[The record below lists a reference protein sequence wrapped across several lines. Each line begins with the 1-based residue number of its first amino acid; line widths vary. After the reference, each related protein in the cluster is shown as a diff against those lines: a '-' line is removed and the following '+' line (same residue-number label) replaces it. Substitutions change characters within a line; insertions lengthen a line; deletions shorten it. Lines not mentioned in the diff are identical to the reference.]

1 MKKRFSLIL
10 SNLLLLLWVGAQAV
24 FAESGKVIPIQLTL
38 SDTAA
43 GYINVKIGHTYV
55 YTKEHGYSHD
65 TLPGVFECNT
75 AKDSTIY
82 VDVYLNNDYRFL
94 KWSDGETG
102 MNRYLYVEDFDT
114 TLSEVNLTAIVEQ
127 IPPAPVYHIVVES
140 SDPTMGTVSGGGD
153 YEEGEYISKSAKP
166 KSGYAFVSWKSMNGY
181 SVDKAQGNDTLVA
194 LFREVRYT
202 ASIYTL
208 LSEVE
213 HYRGHEIEDTLAT
226 NLDTVLFVN
235 IRNNRVIY
243 SMGDTMSLLVGDTL
257 MATALPFEGHSF
269 VKWGDG
275 STENPKMY
283 ICKASSYDATVC
295 AYAQFRTEV
304 YDSEN
309 VRNVVKVK
317 LASSD
322 EKMGRVYANVS
333 HHRYGWISD
342 TFESDFDFMLGKD
355 TDLVAHA
362 IPSDGYE
369 FSHWSDGDTSATKRC
384 PEVNYLPLGDSLD
397 LTAYFKAKAMYNI
410 TVLSADP
417 TMGKVSGG
425 GTLPVGSTIT
435 KEAIPNKGY
444 KLKEWKSL
452 NGHSLTKVED
462 HDTLVAYFEPVV
474 CSLSVSAFLYTEYV
488 ENGYM
493 RYDSTG
499 YDLKDMVYI
508 LNYRTGERDTL
519 NGSAY
524 YKVNMGDTVMFTAE
538 PAKNHEFRRWHANG
552 YEMSNPYVYVCD
564 GESYFSIYA
573 CFYDTT
579 STIVTPVVDSV
590 YVKVLAA
597 DDSLGYVRG
606 GGYYPKGDTV
616 TLSAEAYENAVFERW
631 SDGKTSRVRKVVC
644 MDTMTFVAFFKKVGG
659 WSENLADEPMDV
671 DTVKHIVSMVID
683 LSSLSLDEEQMKHV
697 AFSAS
702 ADVVK
707 DSDSEVR
714 VECYADSSC
723 TKLLGTFTLKPE
735 DTQETRN
742 SIRAYKPTA
751 NVSESSMIP
760 AGTKYLKVVMKDA
773 DAATAKEL
781 KSAFQNLEVTVARK
795 SYWLTLSA
803 DQNKGTALGSGE
815 FLGGDVVSIKA
826 VPAKGYKFIG
836 WSDGELEAER
846 GVLVSQD
853 MEIKALFDKT
863 TGVEDECVDSPDDIV
878 NVVTIQGYVLKRHV
892 RRADALNGLPAGL
905 YIVGRQKVFWME

>member
-43 GYINVKIGHTYV
+43 GYINVNIGHTYV

-181 SVDKAQGNDTLVA
+181 SVDKAQGNDTLLA

-283 ICKASSYDATVC
+283 ICKASSHDATVC

-322 EKMGRVYANVS
+322 EKMGKVYANVS
-333 HHRYGWISD
+333 HHRYGWARE
-342 TFESDFDFMLGKD
+342 TLMSDFEFMLGKD

-362 IPSDGYE
+362 IPADGYE

-417 TMGKVSGG
+417 IMGKVSGG

-488 ENGYM
+488 ENGHM
-493 RYDSTG
+493 EYDSTG

-519 NGSAY
+519 NGSAH

-590 YVKVLAA
+590 YVKALAA

-606 GGYYPKGDTV
+606 GGYYPKGDTI

-631 SDGKTSRVRKVVC
+631 DDGVTSRVRNVVC
-644 MDTMTFVAFFKKVGG
+644 RDTMTFVAIFKKVGG
-659 WSENLADEPMDV
+659 WSENLADEPMEV
-671 DTVKHIVSMVID
+671 DTVKNTVSMTID
-683 LSSLSLDEEQMKHV
+683 LSSLSLNEEQMKHV

-702 ADVVK
+702 VDVVK
-707 DSDSEVR
+707 NSDSEVK

-723 TKLLGTFTLKPE
+723 TELLGSFTLKPE
-735 DTQETRN
+735 DAATRTVT
-742 SIRAYKPTA
+742 RAYKTTA

-773 DAATAKEL
+773 DAATSKEL
-781 KSAFQNLEVTVARK
+781 KSAFQNLELTVARR
-795 SYWLTLSA
+795 SYQLNLSA
-803 DQNKGTALGSGE
+803 DTTMGEVLGAGE
-815 FLGGDVVSIKA
+815 FYGGDVAAIKA
-826 VPAKGYKFIG
+826 VPAKGYKFIA
-836 WSDGELEAER
+836 WSDGELAAER
-846 GVLVSQD
+846 DVLVNQD

-863 TGVEDECVDSPDDIV
+863 TGVEDEYVDSPDDIV